1 MNFKKRFIIG
11 LITVPLF
18 VLFSLI
24 FIFGEE
30 SRGNAHFGFTLT
42 SFLVIIFVGV
52 ILIVTGVERHRYY
65 EKSRESQYF
74 INRRNEQA
82 LDDIDMFDGREFEIF
97 CAKIIRKNGFSNVKV
112 TPVSGDQGVD
122 IIAYKDNLKYAFQCK
137 HYSNSLGNKPIQE
150 VFAGKTFYQCNVAVV
165 ITNSTFTEGAK
176 VLAKSTGVL
185 LWDRS
190 VLHKLVKNA
199 EKHIGN

>member
-1 MNFKKRFIIG
+1 M
-11 LITVPLF
+11 L
-18 VLFSLI
+18 
-24 FIFGEE
+24 EE
-30 SRGNAHFGFTLT
+30 
-42 SFLVIIFVGV
+42 I
-52 ILIVTGVERHRYY
+52 
-65 EKSRESQYF
+65 
-74 INRRNEQA
+74 
-82 LDDIDMFDGREFEIF
+82 DIFDGREFEIF

-112 TPVSGDQGVD
+112 TAASGDQGVD

-150 VFAGKTFYQCNVAVV
+150 VYAGKTFYQCDVAVV

-176 VLAKSTGVL
+176 ALAKSTGVI

-199 EKHIGN
+199 EKHMVN